1 MLSAPWV
8 WQGEVVQHGRA
19 DFGHVLTSGP
29 VTVARGCEA
38 PIALGLCAPWRGEKR
53 VEVPRAGAWR
63 AHRERCFARTIVCD
77 SPSLCLFCFC
87 LLFLSLSGFFIYC
100 HPW

>member
-38 PIALGLCAPWRGEKR
+38 PIALGLCAPWRGKEGGGPQSR
-53 VEVPRAGAWR
+53 CVARAQGKVLR
-63 AHRERCFARTIVCD
+63 PDDR
-77 SPSLCLFCFC
+77 L
-87 LLFLSLSGFFIYC
+87 
-100 HPW
+100 